1 MEFPHCILQQLS
13 VMNNPRVSP
22 SNVTSSPG
30 SDQEDTSQRI
40 RDMDVLVR
48 WEGEL
53 SNARIREVFGV
64 QAVQSSRLLTAYM
77 AERGDALSRATPR
90 APVKPSTRFD
100 DKVPSTSADDY
111 LRLLAGAPSSLPG
124 SDLIVESRPS
134 LLSENPRLFADL
146 LNASRSGTGLLITY
160 GSMRNPTG
168 IKRSIFPH
176 SLVRAPRRWHVR
188 AWCDLRKEFRD
199 FTLGRVLSY
208 AALDQPAPKGRRNDG
223 DWNKFINLKIVAHPA
238 FSEEHHRLL
247 RWEYFAGKTSM
258 SLRVRK
264 ALASYVVQDLRLA
277 TDLKRD
283 RPPHFQLYLENA
295 EGLGD
300 LFSVGAAF

>member
-1 MEFPHCILQQLS
+1 
-13 VMNNPRVSP
+13 
-22 SNVTSSPG
+22 
-30 SDQEDTSQRI
+30 
-40 RDMDVLVR
+40 MDVLVR

-64 QAVQSSRLLTAYM
+64 QAVQSSRLLAAYM
-77 AERGDALSRATPR
+77 AERGSALSRATPR
-90 APVKPSTRFD
+90 APVKPSARFD
-100 DKVPSTSADDY
+100 DAVAPASADDY
-111 LRLLAGAPSSLPG
+111 LRLLGGASPSLPG
-124 SDLIVESRPS
+124 ADLVVEARPS

-146 LNASRSGTGLLITY
+146 LEASRNGTGLLVSY
-160 GSMRNPTG
+160 GSMHNPSG
-168 IKRSIFPH
+168 VERSIFPH

-199 FTLGRVLSY
+199 FALGRVLSY
-208 AALDQPAPKGRRNDG
+208 ETLDRPAPKARRHDV
-223 DWNKFINLKIVAHPA
+223 DWNRFVTLKVVAHPE
-238 FSEEHHRLL
+238 FGEEHQRLL
-247 RWEYFAGKTSM
+247 RREYFAGKQSM

-295 EGLGD
+295 ESLGD
-300 LFSVGAAF
+300 LFSVGSIPA